1 MPDHFEQGFLALA
14 VLRGGIGYHNSGHRL
29 FKVWKMDGK
38 SSCVFLRIGPN
49 LVNKCG
55 NIIVLLAGHSAKESE
70 ADTDEQ
76 DSS

>member
-1 MPDHFEQGFLALA
+1 
-14 VLRGGIGYHNSGHRL
+14 
-29 FKVWKMDGK
+29 MDGK
-38 SSCVFLRIGPN
+38 SSRVFLRIGPN